1 MFNTDMLYSNCHGS
15 LLRAD
20 NDFSKNASPSNPVV
34 FILADDFHTNP
45 KTPALGVCRTFRL

>member
-1 MFNTDMLYSNCHGS
+1 MFNTDMLYNNCHGS

-20 NDFSKNASPSNPVV
+20 NDFSKNASPSNPLV

-45 KTPALGVCRTFRL
+45 KTPALVPQNS